1 MVNAWEAVVS
11 DDLDSLGDNSPS
23 VIASL
28 QDQHRPWSWRV
39 YAYKKKQVCNS
50 ELYFMRPAFARDT
63 RGEAVHVYSDI
74 IPSDIM
80 CSGDWRVIVQS
91 PRVEQRVGV
100 DMCHD
105 VDLPC
110 PGLADCGK
118 KSRCVQRYSFQVIII
133 RALLRSVQC
142 VILFS
147 S

>member
-1 MVNAWEAVVS
+1 MLSRPTCESVVNAWEAVVS

-28 QDQHRPWSWRV
+28 QDQRRPWSWRV

-63 RGEAVHVYSDI
+63 QGEAAQSLSSSASVLY
-74 IPSDIM
+74 
-80 CSGDWRVIVQS
+80 CLYSGDWRVIVQS
-91 PRVEQRVGV
+91 SRVEQRVGV

-118 KSRCVQRYSFQVIII
+118 KSRCVQRYSFQVIINT
-133 RALLRSVQC
+133 
-142 VILFS
+142 
-147 S
+147 